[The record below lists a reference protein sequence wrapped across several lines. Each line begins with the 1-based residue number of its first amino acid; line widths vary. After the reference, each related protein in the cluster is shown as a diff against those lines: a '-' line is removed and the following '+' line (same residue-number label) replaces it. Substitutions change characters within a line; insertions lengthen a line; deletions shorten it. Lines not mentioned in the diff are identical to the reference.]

1 MYMKPMS
8 CWIYMNRT
16 KDLFA
21 VTVEKR
27 NQSHLYDT
35 ILTAGGT
42 VTADSNF
49 DLMFFYL
56 FLLQLWDKVT
66 FFFFFF
72 VLTSPSEWLIR
83 FSSTYSLTLFSSA
96 ATECSLDDA
105 SILIPIIV
113 GAALAGLIVIVV
125 IAYVIGRRKTYVG
138 YQTL

>member
-1 MYMKPMS
+1 MS

-35 ILTAGGT
+35 ISTAGGT

-56 FLLQLWDKVT
+56 FLLQLWA
-66 FFFFFF
+66 FFFFNFTF
-72 VLTSPSEWLIR
+72 RMTDKI
-83 FSSTYSLTLFSSA
+83 
-96 ATECSLDDA
+96 
-105 SILIPIIV
+105 
-113 GAALAGLIVIVV
+113 
-125 IAYVIGRRKTYVG
+125 
-138 YQTL
+138 